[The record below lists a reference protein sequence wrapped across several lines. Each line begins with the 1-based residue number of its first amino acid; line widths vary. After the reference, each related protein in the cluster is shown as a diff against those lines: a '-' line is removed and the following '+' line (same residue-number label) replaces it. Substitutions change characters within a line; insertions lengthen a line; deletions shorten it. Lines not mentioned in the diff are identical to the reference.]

1 MEEKPK
7 GTILVIDDSSA
18 IVLLISTI
26 LKEDQYNV
34 ITAFTGEEGLD
45 KAIEHKPDL
54 IVLDVMMPGMDGFET
69 CVSLKADSVTKDIPV
84 IIVTAV
90 NDTPSKVSGL
100 KAGASDYLT
109 KPFNAHELLAR
120 VGSQM
125 RIKILHDELKDSNN
139 QLIRAYSELKETQ
152 AQMVQMAKLSALG
165 EMIAGIAHELNNPL
179 TGIIGYTELLLSSQE
194 TVNFRIKLEKIHKQA
209 ERCRKIIHN
218 LLSFSKE
225 QAPEKIMCSV
235 NDMVLQVLE
244 LLKYQLASDGV
255 TVNNIFNENI
265 PPMMLDRNQIQ
276 QVFFNIINNAHQAMK
291 YIERDRILTIK
302 TSMDQYL
309 VRVDIED
316 TGTGILPENFDRI
329 FDPFF
334 STKNVGEGA
343 GLGLSICY
351 GIIKKHGGNI
361 KVKSTVNKG
370 SNFTVELPFT
380 QQNEYSPQ
388 NKDNIKLYMKKSV
401 LVIDDEEVIRE
412 VVCNAIENLGHSVD
426 SFSEVIIALDAIEK
440 KHYDLILSDIKMPDI
455 DGKAFYES
463 LKEKNSI
470 LAEKLLFMSGDT
482 IGLKDEFL
490 QGFKDRII
498 EKPFSIARL
507 QGRINEF
514 FSKSL

>member
-1 MEEKPK
+1 MEEKAK

-26 LKEDQYNV
+26 LREEKYDV
-34 ITAFTGEEGLD
+34 ITAFTGEEGVD
-45 KAIEHKPDL
+45 KATEHKPDL
-54 IVLDVMMPGMDGFET
+54 IILDVMMPGMDGFET
-69 CVSLKADSVTKDIPV
+69 CVRLKADPVTKDIPV

-125 RIKILHDELKDSNN
+125 RIKILHDELKASNSR
-139 QLIRAYSELKETQ
+139 LTVAYTELKETQ

-194 TVNFRIKLEKIHKQA
+194 TNKFRNKLEKIHKQA

-225 QAPEKIMCSV
+225 QAPEKAMCSV
-235 NDMVLQVLE
+235 NDMIVQVLD
-244 LLKYQLASDGV
+244 LVRYQLTSDGII
-255 TVNNIFNENI
+255 VNTDFDENI
-265 PPMMLDRNQIQ
+265 PAMMLDRNQIQ

-291 YIERDRILTIK
+291 QVDRDRTLTVT
-302 TSMDQYL
+302 TSMDKNK
-309 VRVDIED
+309 VCIDIED
-316 TGTGILPENFDRI
+316 TGTGISPEHMDKI

-351 GIIKKHGGNI
+351 GIVKKHAGHI
-361 KVKSTVNKG
+361 KVKSVVDKG
-370 SNFTVELPFT
+370 STFTVELPLS
-380 QQNEYSPQ
+380 QQNEYSQ
-388 NKDNIKLYMKKSV
+388 QDKENVKVYIKKSV

-412 VVCNAIENLGHSVD
+412 VVCNAIENLGHHAD
-426 SFSEVIIALDAIEK
+426 GFGEVQNALEAIEK

-455 DGKAFYES
+455 DGKGLYEF
-463 LKEKNSI
+463 LKEKNSV

-482 IGLKDEFL
+482 MGLKDEFL
-490 QGFKDRII
+490 QQFKDRII
-498 EKPFSIARL
+498 DKPFSIARL
-507 QGRINEF
+507 QDRINEF